1 LEFRRHGIHPE
12 ESRMYDP
19 LLEHIIDLAEAET
32 PVEAEVTLIVGG
44 MLVTGRVVSEET
56 YMAHHALTRAY
67 LELDDESEDESDVE
81 ASDEGDDEDE
91 EDDDDDS
98 DDEIVFVHL
107 RNARMHA
114 PGQPAGGTGAYYRI
128 SLADVTGFSL
138 VG

>member
-1 LEFRRHGIHPE
+1 
-12 ESRMYDP
+12 MYDP
-19 LLEHIIDLAEAET
+19 LLEHIIDLAEAEI

-56 YMAHHALTRAY
+56 YMTHHALTRAY
-67 LELDDESEDESDVE
+67 LELDDESEEESDAE

-91 EDDDDDS
+91 DDDDS

-107 RNARMHA
+107 RNACTHA

>member
-1 LEFRRHGIHPE
+1 LGFRHSGIHPE

-91 EDDDDDS
+91 EDDDF
-98 DDEIVFVHL
+98 DDEATYLHL
-107 RNARMHA
+107 RDAQA
-114 PGQPAGGTGAYYRI
+114 PGGKLGFFRVALG
-128 SLADVTGFSL
+128 DVSGFSL
-138 VG
+138 LG

>member
-1 LEFRRHGIHPE
+1 
-12 ESRMYDP
+12 MYDP

-56 YMAHHALTRAY
+56 YMAHHALTRAW
-67 LELDDESEDESDVE
+67 LELDDESEDGSDVE
-81 ASDEGDDEDE
+81 ASEEGDDEDE
-91 EDDDDDS
+91 EDDDGDS

-114 PGQPAGGTGAYYRI
+114 PGQPAGGTGAYCRI

>member
-1 LEFRRHGIHPE
+1 
-12 ESRMYDP
+12 MYDP
-19 LLEHIIDLAEAET
+19 LLEHIIDLAEADI
-32 PVEAEVTLIVGG
+32 PGEAEVTLIVGG
-44 MLVTGRVVSEET
+44 MLATGRVVSEET
-56 YMAHHALTRAY
+56 YMTHHALTRAY
-67 LELDDESEDESDVE
+67 LELDDESEEESDAE

-91 EDDDDDS
+91 DDDDS

-107 RNARMHA
+107 RNACAHA